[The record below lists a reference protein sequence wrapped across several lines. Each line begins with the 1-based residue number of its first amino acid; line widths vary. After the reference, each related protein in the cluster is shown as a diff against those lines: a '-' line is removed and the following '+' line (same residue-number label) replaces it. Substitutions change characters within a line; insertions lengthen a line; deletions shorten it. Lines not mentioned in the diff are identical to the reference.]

1 METIENKIAIL
12 GLDKVGKTTLIR
24 RLFNFDRLL
33 VEPPSTHGI
42 EVTDVILEKNH
53 EQLPIMII
61 DVGGLKVFQV
71 TLWEDLISSDIKAIM
86 YVVDILSSERLDSDL
101 NAFSIVA
108 NKTTVPILV
117 LGNKYDVKND
127 HDEINLTSNHLF
139 EILDIVEH
147 QINNPFREI
156 NVLPISVKTG
166 LNIDLISDWLY
177 KIVKKGVRK

>member
-1 METIENKIAIL
+1 MDSIENKIAIL
-12 GLDKVGKTTLIR
+12 GLDKVGKTSLIR
-24 RLFNFDRLL
+24 RLFNFDSPFL
-33 VEPPSTHGI
+33 EPPRTSGI
-42 EVTDVILEKNH
+42 EVTEGILDKHN
-53 EQLPIMII
+53 EQLPLMII

-71 TLWEDLISSDIKAIM
+71 TLWEDLISSNIKAII
-86 YVVDILSSERLDSDL
+86 YVVDILSANDLLDRDL
-101 NAFSIVA
+101 HAFSIVA

-117 LGNKYDVKND
+117 LGNKYDIEID
-127 HDEINLTSNHLF
+127 HEINLSSNRIF

-177 KIVKKGVRK
+177 KIIKKGVRK